1 MNNTEKSSKTKQNI
15 RALAESAIL
24 IALAFILSYIQIYKL
39 PQGGSVTLA
48 SMLPILIIGIRWGGE
63 WGLGSGLVYAALQMI
78 QGFYP
83 PPVPT
88 AVNYILVIMLDY
100 LIAFS
105 ILGLSAIFRK
115 MKFGIIISVPVCLF
129 LRFLC
134 HFISGVIVWGVYAPD
149 GTLPAIYS
157 LIYNGSQMGV
167 EAILTMII
175 TVILY
180 RILPK
185 KFLTPFV

>member
-1 MNNTEKSSKTKQNI
+1 MNNTEKSLKMRQGI

-24 IALAFILSYIQIYKL
+24 IALAFILSYIRIYEF

-48 SMLPILIIGIRWGGE
+48 SMLPILIIGIRWGAK
-63 WGLGSGLVYAALQMI
+63 WGLGAGLVYAALQMI

-100 LIAFS
+100 LIAFTV
-105 ILGLSAIFRK
+105 LGLSAIFRK
-115 MKFGIIISVPVCLF
+115 MKFGIIISIPVCLF

-134 HFISGVIVWGVYAPD
+134 HFISGIIIWSVYAPD

-157 LIYNGSQMGV
+157 LIYNGTFIGT
-167 EAILTMII
+167 EIILSTAI

-185 KFLTPFV
+185 KYLTPSV